1 MICGAD
7 LLEPVTEARR
17 NGRRLQRAHLFGLR
31 VANASRVLAHEN
43 TEVGEDVTE
52 QAVRL
57 LHLQGNNGE
66 AELREEV
73 KVRTMH
79 VAWSERPR
87 RRRRLRCTFLT
98 SLRLGQV
105 CTCF

>member
-1 MICGAD
+1 MIFVCVGKAEGVRWWATKGWK
-7 LLEPVTEARR
+7 LSL
-17 NGRRLQRAHLFGLR
+17 
-31 VANASRVLAHEN
+31 HEN